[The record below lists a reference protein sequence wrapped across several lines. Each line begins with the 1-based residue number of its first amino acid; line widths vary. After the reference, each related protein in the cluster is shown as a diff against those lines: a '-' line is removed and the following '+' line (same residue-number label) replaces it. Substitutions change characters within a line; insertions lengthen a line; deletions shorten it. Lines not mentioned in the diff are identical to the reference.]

1 MTVGDGKAAA
11 GTDQAGNLP
20 GLPGSIAVPSA
31 YARACAQ
38 LQQAPRRWLVTG
50 VAGFIGSHLLE
61 TLLKLGQ
68 EVRGL
73 DNFMTGHR
81 HNLDQVRASVGEDA
95 WRRFT
100 FIEGDIR
107 DPQACARACG
117 GGPGPVDAGAAAPA
131 SRGESGV
138 SDGRI
143 GDPGTGGHAGDGAC
157 ARIDASHADAKEAG
171 GTGAGACGGDGASR
185 GAHDGRGRMA
195 GAGEGPGSGDASGG
209 QDGASDGSGA
219 GHGGGAGGVMPASH
233 DGRASQAAAQQAG
246 SAAGVEGRDGM
257 GRRTA
262 RDGAVNGTTTAG
274 GAGNASRAGA
284 GGSMASAAGAGKA
297 KDAEDTGATRGAAGA
312 AGADGMDGADRA
324 GGGEGEGEGDGG
336 GPVDYVL
343 HQAALGSVPR
353 SLADP
358 LLCHAVNV
366 SGFLNM
372 LAAARD
378 AGVRRFVY
386 AASSATYGDHP
397 ALPKV
402 EQHIGAPLSPY
413 ALSKY
418 VNELYAQVY
427 ARCYATQ
434 TVGLR
439 YFNVFGPR
447 QDPLGAYAAV
457 IPRWI
462 AAMLERQPVRIHGDG
477 ATSRDFCFVH
487 NAVQA
492 NILAATCADPAAVN
506 QVYNV
511 AVNAR
516 TSLTQL
522 HDSMQQMLLAAS
534 PGHVPLAPE
543 YGDFRAGDVR
553 HSQADIAKAARLL
566 GYAPTHDVAQ
576 GLRQTVAWYVAQ
588 ASRP

>member
-1 MTVGDGKAAA
+1 MAADTFERAASMAHSVGGPAS
-11 GTDQAGNLP
+11 G
-20 GLPGSIAVPSA
+20 A
-31 YARACAQ
+31 YAQACAQ
-38 LQQAPRRWLVTG
+38 LAQTPRRWLVTG

-61 TLLKLGQ
+61 TLLNLGQ

-81 HNLDQVRASVGEDA
+81 HNLEQVRAGVGEQA

-117 GGPGPVDAGAAAPA
+117 APA
-131 SRGESGV
+131 
-138 SDGRI
+138 
-143 GDPGTGGHAGDGAC
+143 
-157 ARIDASHADAKEAG
+157 
-171 GTGAGACGGDGASR
+171 
-185 GAHDGRGRMA
+185 
-195 GAGEGPGSGDASGG
+195 
-209 QDGASDGSGA
+209 
-219 GHGGGAGGVMPASH
+219 
-233 DGRASQAAAQQAG
+233 QAA
-246 SAAGVEGRDGM
+246 SV
-257 GRRTA
+257 
-262 RDGAVNGTTTAG
+262 
-274 GAGNASRAGA
+274 
-284 GGSMASAAGAGKA
+284 
-297 KDAEDTGATRGAAGA
+297 
-312 AGADGMDGADRA
+312 
-324 GGGEGEGEGDGG
+324 GGGEADGKADAADGG
-336 GPVDYVL
+336 GGSGGSLAERGGRDYPGGPVAVDFVL
-343 HQAALGSVPR
+343 HQAALGSVSR
-353 SLADP
+353 SLEDP

-372 LAAARD
+372 LAAARA
-378 AGVRRFVY
+378 AGVQRFVY

-427 ARCYATQ
+427 ARCYAMQ

-462 AAMLERQPVRIHGDG
+462 AAMLDNEAVHIHGDG

-492 NILAATCADPAAVN
+492 NILAATGTDPAAVN

-516 TSLTQL
+516 TSLTEL
-522 HDSMQQMLLAAS
+522 HATMQQMLLAAR
-534 PGHVPLAPE
+534 PQHVPLAPR
-543 YGDFRAGDVR
+543 YGEFRAGDVR

-566 GYAPTHDVAQ
+566 GYAPTHTLAQ
-576 GLRQTVAWYVAQ
+576 GLRQTIAWYVAQ
-588 ASRP
+588 AGRA